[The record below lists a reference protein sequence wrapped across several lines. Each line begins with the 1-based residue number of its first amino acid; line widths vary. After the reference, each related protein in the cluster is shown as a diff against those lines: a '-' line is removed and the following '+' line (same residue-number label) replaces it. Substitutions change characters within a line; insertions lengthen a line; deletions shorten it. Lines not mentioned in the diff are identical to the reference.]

1 MRDVLVKH
9 LESLQLILDSQ
20 HGFRKGR
27 SCLTNLLILLE
38 NITKSLDEGDNV
50 DLIYL
55 DFAKA
60 FDKVSHSKLIDKLER
75 HGISG
80 KVKDWVSAWLRDRF
94 QRTRINGVS
103 SCWKRVSSG
112 VPQGSVLYYSY
123 YT

>member
-50 DLIYL
+50 DLIFL

-60 FDKVSHSKLIDKLER
+60 FDKVSHGKLIDKLER

-80 KVKDWVSAWLRDRF
+80 KEKDWISAWLRDRF
-94 QRTRINGVS
+94 QRTR
-103 SCWKRVSSG
+103 
-112 VPQGSVLYYSY
+112 
-123 YT
+123 